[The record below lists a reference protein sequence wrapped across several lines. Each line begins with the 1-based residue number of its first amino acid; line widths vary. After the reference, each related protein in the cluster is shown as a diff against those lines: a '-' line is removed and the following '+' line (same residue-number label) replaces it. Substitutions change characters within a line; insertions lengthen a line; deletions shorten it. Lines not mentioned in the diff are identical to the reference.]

1 MLLTNVKLVNFNKL
15 DKRNAIY
22 IKKGIIKGIGY
33 SADLI
38 KSYPKEDV
46 FDLKGKTLFP
56 GLINAHM
63 HGYGILSSYFMDKTF
78 NWKDVFERLKELQFK
93 KEDMELVYYSAIM
106 AGIFAIRNGIT
117 TVFDICYGNP
127 MISEMIAEAY
137 KVLGLRG
144 VVYQSLDKKNS
155 KFLNSYK
162 SKEFGNVV
170 LGVAL
175 SSNKDY
181 IPIIKSLSDEDRI
194 MVHEDQVSGEEESL
208 LKALIEKSLITDSI
222 VFVHGRYSEDSLSLF
237 KGLRVNLVSCPLVDD
252 LFTESEKFI
261 DSGINFCMGSGML
274 DMNIFMASKEAFK
287 HSNLTI
293 KEIDNIIENNN
304 SELAYRV
311 LGQRVGKIEEGYRAD
326 FFTAKSNPIIK
337 DSEYNFVY
345 RDNFWV
351 EDVVVD
357 GKFILKDGEVLGAK
371 EDEVYKSIKEYVLR
385 S

>member
-1 MLLTNVKLVNFNKL
+1 MLLTNFKLVNFNKFN
-15 DKRNAIY
+15 DQDTIY
-22 IKKGIIKGIGY
+22 IKEGLIKKIGY
-33 SADLI
+33 SSDLI

-46 FDLKGKTLFP
+46 IDLKGKTLFP
-56 GLINAHM
+56 GLVNPHV
-63 HGYGILSSYFMDKTF
+63 HGYGILSTYFMDENF
-78 NWKDVFERLKELQFK
+78 NWKKVFERLKELQFK

-127 MISEMIAEAY
+127 MTSEMISEAY
-137 KVLGLRG
+137 KILGLRG
-144 VVYQSLDKKNS
+144 VVYQCLDKKNS
-155 KFLNSYK
+155 KFLDSYR
-162 SKEFGNVV
+162 SKKFGNIL
-170 LGVAL
+170 LGIAL

-181 IPIIKSLSDEDRI
+181 VPIIKSLNNEDRV

-208 LKALIEKSLITDSI
+208 LKALIEKGIITDSI
-222 VFVHGRYSEDSLSLF
+222 VFVHGKYSESSLSLF
-237 KGLRVNLVSCPLVDD
+237 KKLKVNLVSCPLVDD

-261 DSGINFCMGSGML
+261 NSGINFCMGSGMI
-274 DMNIFMASKEAFK
+274 DMNIFMVSKEAFK

-304 SELAYRV
+304 SELVYRV
-311 LGQRVGKIEEGYRAD
+311 LGQRVGRIEEGYKAD
-326 FFTAKSNPIIK
+326 LFTAKSNPIIK

-351 EDVVVD
+351 EDVMVD
-357 GKFILKDGEVLGAK
+357 GRFVLKDGEVLGVK
-371 EDEVYKSIKEYVLR
+371 EDEVYESIKEYVLR